1 MTVYYFKEDCR
12 NVTEFYYGIILSAVR
27 NKGIPCKELEKC
39 DFKTARTIP
48 KEDYVLATTL
58 KSFIILYLLGRRNFI
73 YWYQG
78 ITPEEVF
85 LMSGQK
91 WKYHVNSFI
100 EKLSLKT
107 VKYKIGVSKYLFEHF
122 EEKYKMNIDKASV
135 FIMPC
140 FNSEL
145 NEASFKT
152 PGKYEKNVF
161 CYAGGTQAWQ
171 GFDEILRIYGEIEK
185 KRDDVF
191 LKIFSKDMDTAKRMI
206 EKVHLKHY
214 SVGCVPQSEM
224 DNALA
229 DCKFGFI
236 IREDSIINNVATP
249 TKLGTYLANGV
260 IPIFSS
266 TIHSFRDLA
275 QQYDYLCCVENG
287 EDVASQITSFME
299 NTFYSVDVYNEYKR
313 LFSDHYNTKSY
324 VSKLEQFISVS

>member
-12 NVTEFYYGIILSAVR
+12 NVTEYYYGIILSAVR
-27 NKGIPCKELEKC
+27 NKGIPCKELERC

-58 KSFIILYLLGRRNFI
+58 KSFIILYLLGRRKFI

-78 ITPEEVF
+78 ITPEENF
-85 LMSGQK
+85 LMFKSR
-91 WKYHVNSFI
+91 WRYLLYSFL

-107 VKYKIGVSKYLFEHF
+107 VKYKIGVSEYQFEHF
-122 EEKYKMNIDKASV
+122 EEKYKIKIDMSTV

-145 NEASFKT
+145 NEISFKT
-152 PGKYEKNVF
+152 PEKYEKNVF

-171 GFDEILRIYGEIEK
+171 GFDKILRIYAEIEK

-191 LKIFSKDMDTAKRMI
+191 LKIYSKDIDSAKRMI
-206 EKVHLKHY
+206 EEVNLKHY
-214 SVGCVPQSEM
+214 SVGCVPQSQM

-236 IREDSIINNVATP
+236 IREDNIINNVATP

-266 TIHSFRDLA
+266 SIKSFADLA
-275 QQYDYLCCVENG
+275 NVYQYLCCVDENNVISKI
-287 EDVASQITSFME
+287 EDAISMNVDCKTIQQEYECVF
-299 NTFYSVDVYNEYKR
+299 NKFYNKEEYVKQLM
-313 LFSDHYNTKSY
+313 LFFKM
-324 VSKLEQFISVS
+324 Q

>member
-12 NVTEFYYGIILSAVR
+12 NVTEYYYNVILDALKKRGVD
-27 NKGIPCKELEKC
+27 CKVLDKC
-39 DFKTARTIP
+39 DFQTARLIS
-48 KEDYVLATTL
+48 KSDYVLATTL
-58 KSFIILYLLGRRNFI
+58 KSFIILYLSGRRHFI

-78 ITPEEVF
+78 ITPEEVY

-91 WKYHVNSFI
+91 WKYYVNSFI

-107 VKYKIGVSKYLFEHF
+107 IKYKIGVSKYLFEHF
-122 EEKYKMNIDKASV
+122 EEKYKVKIDWNSV

-145 NEASFKT
+145 NENSFNT
-152 PGKYEKNVF
+152 QGKYEKNIF

-171 GFDEILRIYGEIEK
+171 GFDEILRIYAEIEK

-191 LKIFSKDMDTAKRMI
+191 LKIYSKDIAAAKIMI
-206 EKVHLKHY
+206 EAAKLKHY
-214 SVGCVPQSEM
+214 SVDCVPQSEM
-224 DNALA
+224 DKALS

-236 IREDSIINNVATP
+236 IREDNIINNVATP

-266 TIHSFRDLA
+266 TVHSFRDLTDN
-275 QQYDYLCCVENG
+275 YKYLCCVENG
-287 EDVASQITSFME
+287 PEVANQIIAFMD
-299 NTFYSVDVYNEYKR
+299 NKFDAQDIYKEYER
-313 LFSDHYNTKSY
+313 LFADYYNKDYY
-324 VSKLEQFISVS
+324 VNKLGSFLSI

>member
-12 NVTEFYYGIILSAVR
+12 NVTEYYYNIILDALKKRGVE
-27 NKGIPCKELEKC
+27 CKALDKC
-39 DFKTARTIP
+39 DFKTARTIS
-48 KEDYVLATTL
+48 KDDYVLATTL
-58 KSFIILYLLGRRNFI
+58 KSFIILYLLGKRNFI

-91 WKYHVNSFI
+91 WKFFVNSFI

-107 VKYKIGVSKYLFEHF
+107 IKYKIGVSNYLFEHF
-122 EEKYKMNIDKASV
+122 EKKYKIKIDWNTV

-145 NEASFKT
+145 NEKSFNT
-152 PGKYEKNVF
+152 PGKYEQNVF

-171 GFDEILRIYGEIEK
+171 GFDEILRIYADLEK
-185 KRDDVF
+185 RRNDVF
-191 LKIFSKDMDTAKRMI
+191 LKIYSKDIDSAKRMI
-206 EKVHLKHY
+206 EEANIMHY
-214 SVGCVPQSEM
+214 SVDCVPQSEM

-260 IPIFSS
+260 IPIYSS

-275 QQYDYLCCVENG
+275 NTYSFLCCVENG
-287 EDVASQITSFME
+287 HDVPGQILTFME
-299 NTFYSVDVYNEYKR
+299 KIFDAEEIYKEYKH
-313 LFSDHYNTKSY
+313 LFMDYYNKDNY
-324 VSKLEQFISVS
+324 ESKLKSFLSI

>member
-12 NVTEFYYGIILSAVR
+12 NVTEYYYNVILDALKKRGVD
-27 NKGIPCKELEKC
+27 CKVLDKC
-39 DFKTARTIP
+39 DFQTARLIS
-48 KEDYVLATTL
+48 KSDYVLATTL
-58 KSFIILYLLGRRNFI
+58 KSFIILYLSGRRNFI

-78 ITPEEVF
+78 ITPEEVY

-91 WKYHVNSFI
+91 WKYYVNSFI

-107 VKYKIGVSKYLFEHF
+107 IKYKIGVSKYLFEHF
-122 EEKYKMNIDKASV
+122 EEKYKVKIDWNSV

-145 NEASFKT
+145 NENSFNT
-152 PGKYEKNVF
+152 QGKYEKNIF

-171 GFDEILRIYGEIEK
+171 GFDEILRIYAEIEK

-191 LKIFSKDMDTAKRMI
+191 LKIYSKDIAAAKIMI
-206 EKVHLKHY
+206 EAAKLKHY
-214 SVGCVPQSEM
+214 SVDCVPQSEM
-224 DNALA
+224 DKALS

-236 IREDSIINNVATP
+236 IREDNIINNVATP

-266 TIHSFRDLA
+266 TVHSFRDLTDN
-275 QQYDYLCCVENG
+275 YKYLCCVENG
-287 EDVASQITSFME
+287 PEVANQIIAFMD
-299 NTFYSVDVYNEYKR
+299 NKFDAQDIYKEYER
-313 LFSDHYNTKSY
+313 LFADYYNKDYY
-324 VSKLEQFISVS
+324 VNKLGSFLSI

>member
-12 NVTEFYYGIILSAVR
+12 NVTEYYYNIILDALKQRGVE
-27 NKGIPCKELEKC
+27 CKVLDKC
-39 DFKTARTIP
+39 DFKTARTIS
-48 KEDYVLATTL
+48 KDDYVLATTL
-58 KSFIILYLLGRRNFI
+58 KSFIILYVLGRRNFI

-91 WKYHVNSFI
+91 WKFYVNSFI

-107 VKYKIGVSKYLFEHF
+107 IKYKIGVSNYLFEHF
-122 EEKYKMNIDKASV
+122 EKKYKIKIDRNTV

-145 NEASFKT
+145 NEKSFSF

-171 GFDEILRIYGEIEK
+171 GFDEILRIYADLEN

-191 LKIFSKDMDTAKRMI
+191 LKIYSKDIDSAKRMI
-206 EKVHLKHY
+206 EEANIMHY
-214 SVGCVPQSEM
+214 SINCVPQSEM

-260 IPIFSS
+260 IPIYSS
-266 TIHSFRDLA
+266 TVHSFRDLA
-275 QQYDYLCCVENG
+275 NSYKYLCCVENG
-287 EDVASQITSFME
+287 ASVANQIIAFME
-299 NTFYSVDVYNEYKR
+299 KTFNAEEIYKEYKH
-313 LFSDHYNTKSY
+313 LFADYYNKEKY
-324 VSKLEQFISVS
+324 VRELHSFLDV